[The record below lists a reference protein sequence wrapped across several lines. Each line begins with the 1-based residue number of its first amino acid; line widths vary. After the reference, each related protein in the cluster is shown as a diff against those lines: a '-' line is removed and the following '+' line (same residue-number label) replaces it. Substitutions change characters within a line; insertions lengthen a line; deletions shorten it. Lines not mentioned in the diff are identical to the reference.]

1 MAAGAA
7 ELDPV
12 WDDMERYVTA
22 QLRRALRMLTVT
34 SGPSDSCSWQVTLA
48 TCIIDQSLIIRSLD
62 GLRGYRRY
70 STDPKTHQ

>member
-22 QLRRALRMLTVT
+22 LAPTSVADADCNIRTLGQLFMAGHPCHTHVLTY
-34 SGPSDSCSWQVTLA
+34 CLF
-48 TCIIDQSLIIRSLD
+48 IR
-62 GLRGYRRY
+62 
-70 STDPKTHQ
+70 

>member
-22 QLRRALRMLTVT
+22 LAPTSVADADCNIRTLGQLFMACHPCRTYLMT
-34 SGPSDSCSWQVTLA
+34 
-48 TCIIDQSLIIRSLD
+48 
-62 GLRGYRRY
+62 YRLFV
-70 STDPKTHQ
+70 H

>member
-12 WDDMERYVTA
+12 WDDMERYVIDSLNSA
-22 QLRRALRMLTVT
+22 EPCGWMLTVT

-48 TCIIDQSLIIRSLD
+48 TPIIDLSLIIHSLD
-62 GLRGYRRY
+62 GL
-70 STDPKTHQ
+70 